1 MNASSASGLW
11 PIFTVR
17 MGIRPLVGG
26 EPPTELAGADR
37 ADDGVAVA
45 PGVDLD
51 PRLAEVDGAV
61 GVVGRD
67 LHEGDRGRLVE
78 WIAPAGLRH
87 LDRVEGDAAG
97 ADSPDALHGLLDREM
112 VASRMVQ
119 DVERLAIADDLA
131 DVLIEPGP
139 VQLDAVEQ
147 DQLRRRAGEARMVLL
162 PAGAGGVGGGDR
174 PRLVEGAGGDN
185 FPLGLD
191 RGGWRGLP

>member
-17 MGIRPLVGG
+17 TGVRPLVGG
-26 EPPTELAGADR
+26 EAPTELAGADR
-37 ADDGVAVA
+37 ADDGVPVA

-97 ADSPDALHGLLDREM
+97 PDLPDALHLLPDPELAAVRVDLLLDRS
-112 VASRMVQ
+112 AT
-119 DVERLAIADDLA
+119 AAD
-131 DVLIEPGP
+131 
-139 VQLDAVEQ
+139 
-147 DQLRRRAGEARMVLL
+147 
-162 PAGAGGVGGGDR
+162 
-174 PRLVEGAGGDN
+174 PR
-185 FPLGLD
+185 
-191 RGGWRGLP
+191 

>member
-1 MNASSASGLW
+1 
-11 PIFTVR
+11 

-87 LDRVEGDAAG
+87 LDRVEGDAAR
-97 ADSPDALHGLLDREM
+97 ADSADALPGLLHRRM
-112 VASRMVQ
+112 GTSRMVQ
-119 DVERLAIADDLA
+119 TEKPSGNQPLPPFHPE
-131 DVLIEPGP
+131 LI
-139 VQLDAVEQ
+139 
-147 DQLRRRAGEARMVLL
+147 
-162 PAGAGGVGGGDR
+162 GGVGVFGETHPPR
-174 PRLVEGAGGDN
+174 PMRPVDFGHTYGIETEPRKPGSYCTR
-185 FPLGLD
+185 PP
-191 RGGWRGLP
+191 RG